1 MTGCLWCE
9 VIGRASAL
17 LLQRPQSLPERES
30 ADWD

>member
-17 LLQRPQSLPERES
+17 LQRPQSLPERES